1 MEEKFYTQEF
11 YEHINPGSVESAK
24 VVVPL
29 ILDLIPCKSVVDV
42 GCGNGVWLKVFKDY
56 GIKQILG
63 IDGSYVD
70 KTKLSISSQEFMSSD
85 LKQPIAVSEK
95 FDLVLSLEVA
105 EHLPSSYAESFVESL
120 VKLGPVVVFSAAVP
134 LQGGE
139 NHVNEQWPNYW
150 VDIFQKKGY
159 LAFDNFREKI
169 WDNKK
174 VDVWYRQNIY
184 LFIEENYFNKNQE
197 IKSQL
202 ESQFFSSHNIIHPD
216 MFLSNREET
225 IYLREELRKNT
236 DPKSASLNKIVT
248 LGILTMKCKFIALIH
263 KLKVIFRLNKA
274 NQFHD

>member
-1 MEEKFYTQEF
+1 MLEEKYYTQEF
-11 YEHINPGSVESAK
+11 YECINPGAVESAK

-42 GCGNGVWLKVFKDY
+42 GCGNGAWLKTFKDY
-56 GIKQILG
+56 GISHVLG
-63 IDGSYVD
+63 IDGNYID
-70 KTKLSISSQEFMSSD
+70 KIKLSILPQEFMSLD
-85 LKQPIAVSEK
+85 LKQPIEIPEK

-105 EHLPSSYAESFVESL
+105 EHLPSKYADKFIGSL

-159 LAFDNFREKI
+159 LAFDNLREKI

-174 VDVWYRQNIY
+174 VEVWYRQNVY
-184 LFIEENYFNKNQE
+184 LFIKEDYLNENKE

-202 ESQFFSSHNIIHPD
+202 ESRFFSGQNIVHPD
-216 MFLSNREET
+216 MFVSNREEI
-225 IYLREELRKNT
+225 IYLRKELKKNT
-236 DPKSASLNKIVT
+236 DPKSASLKTIIVLGFLTIRYKI
-248 LGILTMKCKFIALIH
+248 IALIT
-263 KLKVIFRLNKA
+263 KILIGFQVSKSN
-274 NQFHD
+274 